1 MAESPLPELA
11 TPPGGQLQALVWHRD
26 PGSSAQLRSWT
37 LERARLPVATSAQ
50 QRAIL
55 GAPWL
60 AEVSEEA
67 REALMA
73 AATISKLR
81 AGELVLTQGE
91 LAGHWYGVA
100 SGAVRLSSLSA
111 SGRQLTFSMVAPGEW
126 FGESSALGGVAE
138 PCSAHAQIDSA
149 LAVLR
154 LDALRRLMR
163 QHEDLRH
170 ALLCWSAAR
179 QRTWMEAV
187 LEAATAPLS
196 QRLALRLLDL
206 GRRFG
211 LPQGEGFALSLHLT
225 QTDLAQFV
233 ATSRQRL
240 NEGMQDLRRAGVLDT
255 QDGQI
260 SVLST
265 AALQQR
271 ARIAQ
276 G

>member
-1 MAESPLPELA
+1 MPELG
-11 TPPGGQLQALVWHRD
+11 TPVRGQVQSLVWHRD

-37 LERARLPVATSAQ
+37 LERPRLPAVSSAQ

-73 AATISKLR
+73 AVHVSKLR
-81 AGELVLTQGE
+81 AGELVLNQGE
-91 LAGHWYGVA
+91 LASSWYGVA

-126 FGESSALGGVAE
+126 FAESSALGGVSE
-138 PCSAHAQIDSA
+138 PCSAHAQVDS
-149 LAVLR
+149 VLVVLP

-163 QHEDLRH
+163 SHEDLRH

-179 QRTWMEAV
+179 QRAWMAAV
-187 LEAATAPLS
+187 MEAATAPLS

-211 LPQGEGFALSLHLT
+211 QPQGEGFALSLPLT

-265 AALQQR
+265 VALQQR
-271 ARIAQ
+271 AGIVQ